1 VILFVRNYN
10 RKRVSKVEFPI
21 IEKSVNFEKEGK
33 DIEIQTQKSSDELE
47 EIVKR
52 LEEKIENLKE
62 IIFEKEKLID
72 QLKKENISLK
82 DKIVELE
89 NSLQNKHIDEEEEFV
104 EKSRIEII
112 VKNSAEAEEIKKY
125 IEALEKTNWSIR
137 AAAKLLNIPHSTF
150 HYRLKKLNLLKNK
163 QEG

>member
-1 VILFVRNYN
+1 MIRAIFGLELLLIYSDTMVI
-10 RKRVSKVEFPI
+10 
-21 IEKSVNFEKEGK
+21 
-33 DIEIQTQKSSDELE
+33 
-47 EIVKR
+47 
-52 LEEKIENLKE
+52 NLKMLVGGKIHLNQKLLE
-62 IIFEKEKLID
+62 LKVLKII
-72 QLKKENISLK
+72 SG
-82 DKIVELE
+82 
-89 NSLQNKHIDEEEEFV
+89 LQPLLRDFLLDSVSNFV